1 MRCNYDMKRIGWM
14 LFAFGVFVFVLF
26 KTVENFQEYKEL
38 KREDESEPMTAVV
51 YEKTAAQDLLYGK
64 TYYMVLLNEKLTG
77 KVAWNLDI
85 GQRAYVEKEE
95 FDKLEIGD
103 TVSGFKIDGTFHNQE
118 DLKGEYSSYYIGLAF
133 VSIYIFGYISYWLS
147 KVKFVVTFFQRM
159 ERKKLFNSFLGFL
172 LYGLFYGGML
182 TGLLFGFYY
191 MGQMGMNA
199 YEKYSDEDRIETTAV
214 VTDHFADRNLGRYA
228 DSEYFLALSFENQAN
243 ETVYL
248 TKEVTSHA
256 YYAYKDQRVPISY
269 SEETPYKIYLQETS
283 WKDVFQIM
291 TTNELMMYYI
301 VLFITVALIYVF
313 ICWRRFKK
321 TGSYFPVKKGD
332 PPLSK

>member
-1 MRCNYDMKRIGWM
+1 MRYNYDLKRIGWM

-26 KTVENFQEYKEL
+26 KTVENFQEYIEL
-38 KREDESEPMTAVV
+38 KRQDESEPMTAVV
-51 YEKTAAQDLLYGK
+51 YGKTATQDLLYGK
-64 TYYMVLLNEKLTG
+64 TYYMVLLSENLTG

-103 TVSGFKIDGTFHNQE
+103 AVSGFKIDGTFHNRE
-118 DLKGEYSSYYIGLAF
+118 DLEGKYSSFYIGLFF
-133 VSIYIFGYISYWLS
+133 VSLFFIGYISYWLS
-147 KVKFVVTFFQRM
+147 KIKMVTSFFHRM
-159 ERKKLFNSFLGFL
+159 EQKKLFNSLLGVL

-182 TGLLFGFYY
+182 TGLSFGFYY

-214 VTDHFADRNLGRYA
+214 VTDHFIQRNPSMYGDDLY
-228 DSEYFLALSFENQAN
+228 YLALSFENQAN

-256 YYAYKDQRVPISY
+256 YYAYKDLPVPISY
-269 SEETPYKIYLQETS
+269 QEGNPYKIFLQETS
-283 WKDVFQIM
+283 WKDISQIM
-291 TTNELMMYYI
+291 MTNEMMMYYI
-301 VLFITVALIYVF
+301 VCFITVALIYVL
-313 ICWRRFKK
+313 ICLRRYKK
-321 TGSYFPVKKGD
+321 TGSYFRAKKEN